1 MCFNV
6 TYFVSFKNTVLYI
19 SFLPKYLQ
27 DIDGLPA
34 TLSDKMCSPLNYKR
48 FPHDHRA
55 SSTAKS
61 YIFCVKC
68 IFPVCDNMLVI
79 EFHADNGIIHDIIA
93 VNKTLMQEWALIS
106 GL

>member
-19 SFLPKYLQ
+19 SFLQKYLQ

-48 FPHDHRA
+48 FLHDHRA

>member
-6 TYFVSFKNTVLYI
+6 ILFHLKILFFI
-19 SFLPKYLQ
+19 FLFLQKYLQ

-34 TLSDKMCSPLNYKR
+34 TLSDKMSLLLNYKS
-48 FPHDHRA
+48 FPYDHRA

-68 IFPVCDNMLVI
+68 ICPVCDNMLVI
-79 EFHADNGIIHDIIA
+79 EFHADNGILYDIIA